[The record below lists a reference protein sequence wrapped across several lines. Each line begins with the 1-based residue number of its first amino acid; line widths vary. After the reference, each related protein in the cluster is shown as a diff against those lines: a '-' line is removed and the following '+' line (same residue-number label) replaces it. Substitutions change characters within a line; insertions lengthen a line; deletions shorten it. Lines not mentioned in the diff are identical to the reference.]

1 MKGDCD
7 LLETAEIN
15 AIKKFKS
22 ESSIQESKN
31 CYIDTDIEQSYMDLL
46 GYLTCQMHAKDYLVV
61 VVSSLTIIVNQCYQ

>member
-1 MKGDCD
+1 MKGD

-15 AIKKFKS
+15 VIKKFKN

-31 CYIDTDIEQSYMDLL
+31 CYIDTDTEQSYIDLL
-46 GYLTCQMHAKDYLVV
+46 GYLARQMHAKDYLVV